1 MSDRDRCFPG
11 LARPCPPGTRNS
23 YTGRLDVRRIA
34 PVPACFSRN
43 PVGKQVEIPPGV
55 RLGTFALA
63 VALVANLSALRAAPD
78 AAAAIATLALPA
90 PPPEQAQDRPTF
102 RGGVSM
108 VAVSAVVRKHNGQWV
123 TGLTE
128 DEFQVLDN
136 GTPRPI
142 TNFEATNR
150 GVNVALLVDFSGSMD
165 VASKLTPV
173 RDTVEQIVAW
183 LAPANDTV
191 GLFAFDTRLHELQPM
206 GPAPGGVVAKLGD
219 LKPFGATSIYDAIA
233 ETSRK
238 LTTEGPRRAIVAITD
253 GGDNASRLTPE
264 EVSGIASSIDVP
276 VYVVVVVS
284 PLDKDGGNSV
294 IDPQALDAVMH
305 GRLADL
311 AHWTG
316 GEIFAAIGPA
326 QANVTARQI
335 VTELRQEY
343 WLAFEPG
350 VQPGWHTLEVRTRHK
365 DFVVRARSGY
375 MVQARG
381 LTR

>member
-1 MSDRDRCFPG
+1 MSDRDRSFPG
-11 LARPCPPGTRNS
+11 LARPSGPKTRNS
-23 YTGRLDVRRIA
+23 YTGDKRPRGNA
-34 PVPACFSRN
+34 PVPAGFSAP
-43 PVGKQVEIPPGV
+43 PVGKQVEIPPVV

-78 AAAAIATLALPA
+78 AAAAIATLGLPIA
-90 PPPEQAQDRPTF
+90 PQDQARPTF

-108 VAVSAVVRKHNGQWV
+108 VSVSAVVRKHNGQWV
-123 TGLTE
+123 PGLTE

-183 LAPANDTV
+183 LTPANDTV

-206 GPAPGGVVAKLGD
+206 SPAPSTVVAKLGE

-233 ETSRK
+233 ETSKK
-238 LTTEGPRRAIVAITD
+238 LTTQGPRRAIVAITD

-264 EVSGIASSIDVP
+264 EVSGIASGIDVP

-284 PLDKDGGNSV
+284 PLDKAGSNEV
-294 IDPQALDAVMH
+294 VDPQALDATMH
-305 GRLADL
+305 GRLGDL

-350 VQPGWHTLEVRTRHK
+350 LQPGWHTLEVRTRHK

-375 MVQARG
+375 MVQASGQPR
-381 LTR
+381 

>member
-1 MSDRDRCFPG
+1 MNDRDRCSPG
-11 LARPCPPGTRNS
+11 LARPSAPGTRNS
-23 YTGRLDVRRIA
+23 YTGERDRPRNG
-34 PVPACFSRN
+34 PVPAGFFAHL
-43 PVGKQVEIPPGV
+43 VGKQVELSPGV

-78 AAAAIATLALPA
+78 AAAAMATLALPPA
-90 PPPEQAQDRPTF
+90 PQDPAQARPTF

-108 VAVSAVVRKHNGQWV
+108 VSVSAVVRKHNGQWV

-165 VASKLTPV
+165 IAAKLTPV
-173 RDTVEQIVAW
+173 RDTVEQIIAW
-183 LAPANDTV
+183 LAPASDSV
-191 GLFAFDTRLHELQPM
+191 GLFAFDTRLHELQAM
-206 GPAPGGVVAKLGD
+206 GPAPGAVLAKLGD
-219 LKPFGATSIYDAIA
+219 LKPYGATSIYDAIA
-233 ETSRK
+233 ETSKK
-238 LTTEGPRRAIVAITD
+238 LTTAGPRRAIVAITD

-264 EVSGIASSIDVP
+264 EVSGLASSIDVP

-294 IDPQALDAVMH
+294 IDPQALDGVMH

-350 VQPGWHTLEVRTRHK
+350 AQPGWHTLEVRTRHK

-375 MVQARG
+375 MVQASG
-381 LTR
+381 QTR

>member
-1 MSDRDRCFPG
+1 MSDRDRRSPG
-11 LARPCPPGTRNS
+11 FARLRPPRTRNS
-23 YTGRLDVRRIA
+23 YTGADPARRNGPI
-34 PVPACFSRN
+34 PACFSRN
-43 PVGKQVEIPPGV
+43 RVGKQVEIPAVV

-78 AAAAIATLALPA
+78 AAAAIASLAVPA
-90 PPPEQAQDRPTF
+90 PPQDQAQARPTF

-108 VAVSAVVRKHNGQWV
+108 VSVSAVVRKHNGQWV

-206 GPAPGGVVAKLGD
+206 SAAPGSVLAKLGD

-238 LTTEGPRRAIVAITD
+238 LTTQGPRRAIVAITD

-284 PLDKDGGNSV
+284 PLDKDGGNRV
-294 IDPQALDAVMH
+294 IDPQALDGVMH

-375 MVQARG
+375 MVQASG

>member
-1 MSDRDRCFPG
+1 M
-11 LARPCPPGTRNS
+11 
-23 YTGRLDVRRIA
+23 
-34 PVPACFSRN
+34 
-43 PVGKQVEIPPGV
+43 
-55 RLGTFALA
+55 
-63 VALVANLSALRAAPD
+63 
-78 AAAAIATLALPA
+78 ATLASPPRPQDPA
-90 PPPEQAQDRPTF
+90 QARPTF

-108 VAVSAVVRKHNGQWV
+108 VSVSAVVRKHNGQWV

-128 DEFQVLDN
+128 DEFEVLDN
-136 GTPRPI
+136 GKPRPI

-165 VASKLTPV
+165 IAAKLTPV
-173 RDTVEQIVAW
+173 RDSVDQLVAW
-183 LAPANDTV
+183 LAPTTDTV
-191 GLFAFDTRLHELQPM
+191 GLYAFDTRLHELQPM
-206 GPAPGGVVAKLGD
+206 GPAPGGVLAKLGD

-238 LTTEGPRRAIVAITD
+238 LTTQGPRRAIVAITD
-253 GGDNASRLTPE
+253 GGDNASRMTPE
-264 EVSGIASSIDVP
+264 QVSGIASSIDVP

-294 IDPQALDAVMH
+294 IDPQALDGVMH

-375 MVQARG
+375 MVQASG
-381 LTR
+381 PTH

>member
-1 MSDRDRCFPG
+1 
-11 LARPCPPGTRNS
+11 
-23 YTGRLDVRRIA
+23 
-34 PVPACFSRN
+34 
-43 PVGKQVEIPPGV
+43 V

-63 VALVANLSALRAAPD
+63 VTLVANLSALRAAPD
-78 AAAAIATLALPA
+78 AAAMARLEPVA
-90 PPPEQAQDRPTF
+90 PQDQAQARPTF

-108 VAVSAVVRKHNGQWV
+108 VSVSAVVRKHNGQWV

-165 VASKLTPV
+165 VAGKLTPV
-173 RDTVEQIVAW
+173 RDTVEQMVAW

-206 GPAPGGVVAKLGD
+206 SPAPSAVVAKLGD

-238 LTTEGPRRAIVAITD
+238 LTTQGPRRAIVAITD

-264 EVSGIASSIDVP
+264 EVSGIASAIDVP

-284 PLDKDGGNSV
+284 PLDKAGSSV
-294 IDPQALDAVMH
+294 VDPQALDATMH

-326 QANVTARQI
+326 QANTTARQI

-375 MVQARG
+375 MVQASG